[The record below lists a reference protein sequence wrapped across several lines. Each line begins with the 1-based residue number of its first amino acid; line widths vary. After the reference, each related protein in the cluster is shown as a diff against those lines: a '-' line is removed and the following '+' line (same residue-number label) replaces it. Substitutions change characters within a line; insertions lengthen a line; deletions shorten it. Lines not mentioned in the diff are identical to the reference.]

1 MRPRESAREALDGP
15 WLPRTSRDS
24 ETSGRGRDTAQ
35 KGEVL
40 LQYLLT

>member
-1 MRPRESAREALDGP
+1 MRPRESAREAPEGP
-15 WLPRTSRDS
+15 WHPGTSKDS
-24 ETSGRGRDTAQ
+24 ETSGRGRDIAQ